1 MNKLM
6 KSNTMNTITTN
17 TKLLWW
23 ARLIYG
29 FVALNAF
36 IGAMILIFLPTQTD
50 KLFFWTVR
58 PPINAGL
65 FGALYLGGATAV
77 AIAVYRNQWEPIRY
91 LVPILVAAGILIS
104 WVTLLHLDKFTSE
117 IRLIYWLLIYIG
129 APLLA
134 VLIYVFQER
143 RGANWTVIVPV
154 RPFTRNLALITGTIV
169 VGAAVL
175 IILWPETAVVNW
187 PWQTSPLMVRIF
199 AAWFGAF
206 GAGLLWF
213 KVERDWRRL
222 SQIPTLMIAA
232 AGLDLLMVFVYRQTV
247 LIDLNFWLYCGHLIL
262 FALVGGL
269 LYWSQSRSPLIND
282 KISTYGLSK

>member
-1 MNKLM
+1 MSTK
-6 KSNTMNTITTN
+6 TTN

-36 IGAMILIFLPTQTD
+36 VGAIILIFLPTQTD
-50 KLFFWTVR
+50 KLFFWAVR

-65 FGALYLGGATAV
+65 FGALYLGGTTAV
-77 AIAVYRNQWEPIRY
+77 SLAVYRNRWEPVRY

-104 WVTLLHLDKFTSE
+104 WVTLLHPDKFATG
-117 IRLIYWLLIYIG
+117 IRLVYWLLIYIG

-134 VLIYVFQER
+134 ILIYVFQEK
-143 RGANWTVIVPV
+143 RGANWAVIVPV
-154 RPFTRNLALITGTIV
+154 RPFTRRVALIIGTIV
-169 VGAAVL
+169 VSGAVL

-213 KVERDWRRL
+213 KIERDWRRL
-222 SQIPTLMIAA
+222 CQIPNLMIAA
-232 AGLDLLMVFVYRQTV
+232 AGLDLLMVFVHHQTMIV
-247 LIDLNFWLYCGHLIL
+247 GLTFWLYCGHLVL
-262 FALVGGL
+262 FAFVGGL
-269 LYWSQSRSPLIND
+269 LHWSQSRSPAF
-282 KISTYGLSK
+282 KSQISKYELSKR